1 MSAQNW
7 DDQRIEVIIGALLR
21 TGVILAAAVVLF
33 GAVVYLARHGSEVPN
48 YAVFRG
54 EPENLKSASDI
65 VHGALGM
72 SGRAIIQLGLLLLI
86 ATPVAR
92 VLFSADSLRH
102 RARLHVRRYHLGRA
116 GDSVVQP
123 LWMERVSS
131 PSALAKDAATRYRR
145 KPLALW
151 HITHN

>member
-7 DDQRIEVIIGALLR
+7 DDQRIEVIIGGLLR
-21 TGVILAAAVVLF
+21 TGVLLAAAVVLF
-33 GAVVYLARHGSEVPN
+33 GAAVYLARHGTEVPD

-54 EPENLKSASDI
+54 EPEKLKSATAI

-92 VLFSADSLRH
+92 VLFSAI
-102 RARLHVRRYHLGRA
+102 AFA
-116 GDSVVQP
+116 
-123 LWMERVSS
+123 MERDYMYVVITLIV
-131 PSALAKDAATRYRR
+131 LAILLYS
-145 KPLALW
+145 LFGW
-151 HITHN
+151 SG